1 MPQPG
6 LAGGRRGVD
15 DAAAVLARSAL
26 FGGLDGAGLARAAG
40 ACTWRSYARGEVLCV
55 QGEPGTSLFV
65 IASGLVK
72 VVFTAEQGDEMLLAT
87 LGPAHTFGEVAVL
100 DGGPRSASVIA
111 VEPTA
116 ALTLARVALLDL
128 MRANPAVLDG
138 LLVALGGMVRRLTE
152 QTGDLAFLGLAPRL
166 AKVLVRL
173 TDSARTDQGVR
184 QPGLRAYPPAQVTLT
199 QSDLAGMVGASRQA
213 VNRALQSLVLQGVID
228 IDGRRIVAR
237 DLVAL
242 RRLAES

>member
-1 MPQPG
+1 M
-6 LAGGRRGVD
+6 
-15 DAAAVLARSAL
+15 
-26 FGGLDGAGLARAAG
+26 
-40 ACTWRSYARGEVLCV
+40 
-55 QGEPGTSLFV
+55 
-65 IASGLVK
+65 
-72 VVFTAEQGDEMLLAT
+72 
-87 LGPAHTFGEVAVL
+87 
-100 DGGPRSASVIA
+100 
-111 VEPTA
+111 
-116 ALTLARVALLDL
+116 
-128 MRANPAVLDG
+128 LDG